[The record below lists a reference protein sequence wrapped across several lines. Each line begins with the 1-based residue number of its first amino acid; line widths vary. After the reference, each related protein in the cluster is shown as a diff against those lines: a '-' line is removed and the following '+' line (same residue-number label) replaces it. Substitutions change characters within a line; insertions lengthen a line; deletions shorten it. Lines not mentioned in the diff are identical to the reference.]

1 MQDTKKKEME
11 VAPLLKTLWTLLTVL
26 TVLTWF
32 TLLTLTYRVSIHPSY
47 LSIFTA
53 KCKKTELV
61 CPLAR
66 LRVFP
71 TMIEPKNLSVVG
83 PTTFFKI
90 SYAGLTSVGTLLKI
104 ARKEILSIE
113 ISIFFEFVEM

>member
-32 TLLTLTYRVSIHPSY
+32 TLLTLTYRVSIHPSNM
-47 LSIFTA
+47 SIFTA
-53 KCKKTELV
+53 KYKKTELV
-61 CPLAR
+61 CPLARLRR

-83 PTTFFKI
+83 PTTFF
-90 SYAGLTSVGTLLKI
+90 
-104 ARKEILSIE
+104 
-113 ISIFFEFVEM
+113 

>member
-1 MQDTKKKEME
+1 M
-11 VAPLLKTLWTLLTVL
+11 
-26 TVLTWF
+26 
-32 TLLTLTYRVSIHPSY
+32 
-47 LSIFTA
+47 
-53 KCKKTELV
+53 

-66 LRVFP
+66 LRRQRVFP

-104 ARKEILSIE
+104 AQKEILSIE
-113 ISIFFEFVEM
+113 ISISLKKSNEWLSKTKRKTNTRQIQMVQSISDPRVANFWYVKTFFFTTLKVKMFKQP

>member
-1 MQDTKKKEME
+1 M
-11 VAPLLKTLWTLLTVL
+11 L

-32 TLLTLTYRVSIHPSY
+32 TLLTLTYRVCIHPSY

-61 CPLAR
+61 CPLASLRR

-83 PTTFFKI
+83 PTTFFLI

-104 ARKEILSIE
+104 AQKEILSIE
-113 ISIFFEFVEM
+113 ISISLKK